1 MSCQKKNRKTHK
13 KVRTQKS
20 RKTYKKI
27 RRQKIRNKTGGNENN
42 SIVIPPRVDVV
53 IGMVQSAI
61 YDPSVYND
69 STPVARDGL
78 RLNGLKNLRGLQI
91 LSFDNNYT
99 MAVTNMHIGAD
110 VGMGRRMGL
119 SMTASLGENYIIHI
133 RDIYVDYHR
142 FPSEYFMQMIIPF
155 LSASG
160 GLVNCLYPHQ
170 EVGGNVYIA
179 NVNSQVVPLVTVRL
193 ITSLYTVSFIDAD
206 ANPLSQATSNIDG
219 LRALNEGELRKL
231 IIPKF
236 ILLTKKEII
245 SNISGKRDN
254 SDDYDSHKKIKKH
267 RT

>member
-1 MSCQKKNRKTHK
+1 MSCQKKKTRKIHK
-13 KVRTQKS
+13 KRRTQK
-20 RKTYKKI
+20 T
-27 RRQKIRNKTGGNENN
+27 RNKNRKTGGNENN
-42 SIVIPPRVDVV
+42 SFVAPRVDVV

-91 LSFDNNYT
+91 LTFDNNYT
-99 MAVTNMHIGAD
+99 MAVTSMHISAD

-119 SMTASLGENYIIHI
+119 SMTASLGENFIIHI

-142 FPSEYFMQMIIPF
+142 FPSEYFMQMIVPF

-160 GLVNCLYPHQ
+160 GLVNSLYPHQ

-179 NVNSQVVPLVTVRL
+179 NVNSQVLPLVNVRL
-193 ITSLYTVSFIDAD
+193 ITTLYTVSFIDAD

-231 IIPKF
+231 ITPKF
-236 ILLTKKEII
+236 ILLTKKEIS
-245 SNISGKRDN
+245 SNINGKRGN
-254 SDDYDSHKKIKKH
+254 SDDHVSHKKIKKH

>member
-1 MSCQKKNRKTHK
+1 MSCQKKKTRKIHK
-13 KVRTQKS
+13 KRRTQK
-20 RKTYKKI
+20 T
-27 RRQKIRNKTGGNENN
+27 RNRNRKTGGNENN
-42 SIVIPPRVDVV
+42 SFVAPRVDVV

-91 LSFDNNYT
+91 LTFDNNYT
-99 MAVTNMHIGAD
+99 MAVTSMHISAD

-119 SMTASLGENYIIHI
+119 SMTASLGENFIIHI

-142 FPSEYFMQMIIPF
+142 FPSEYFMQMIVPF

-160 GLVNCLYPHQ
+160 GLVNSLYPHQ

-179 NVNSQVVPLVTVRL
+179 NVNSQVVPLVNVRL
-193 ITSLYTVSFIDAD
+193 ITTLYTVSFIDAD

>member
-1 MSCQKKNRKTHK
+1 MSCQKKKTRKIHK
-13 KVRTQKS
+13 KRRTQK
-20 RKTYKKI
+20 T
-27 RRQKIRNKTGGNENN
+27 RNKNRKTGGNENN
-42 SIVIPPRVDVV
+42 SFVAPRVDVV

-91 LSFDNNYT
+91 LTFDNNYT
-99 MAVTNMHIGAD
+99 MAVTSMHISAD

-119 SMTASLGENYIIHI
+119 SMTASLGENFIIHI

-160 GLVNCLYPHQ
+160 GLVNSLYPHQ

-179 NVNSQVVPLVTVRL
+179 NVNSQVLPLVNVRL
-193 ITSLYTVSFIDAD
+193 ITTLYTVSFIDAD

-231 IIPKF
+231 ITPKF
-236 ILLTKKEII
+236 ILLTKKEIS
-245 SNISGKRDN
+245 SNKRCN
-254 SDDYDSHKKIKKH
+254 SDDHDSHKKRK
-267 RT
+267 T

>member
-1 MSCQKKNRKTHK
+1 MSCQKKKRKTQK
-13 KVRTQKS
+13 KIRPQKS
-20 RKTYKKI
+20 RKTQKKL
-27 RRQKIRNKTGGNENN
+27 RTQKTVNKTGGNENN
-42 SIVIPPRVDVV
+42 SPPRVDVV
-53 IGMVQSAI
+53 IGMVQSAT

-160 GLVNCLYPHQ
+160 GLVNSLYPHQ
-170 EVGGNVYIA
+170 DVGGNVYIA
-179 NVNSQVVPLVTVRL
+179 NVNSQVVPLVNVRL
-193 ITSLYTVSFIDAD
+193 ITTLYTVSFIDAD

-219 LRALNEGELRKL
+219 LRDLNEGELRKL
-231 IIPKF
+231 LTPKF
-236 ILLTKKEII
+236 ILLTKKEI
-245 SNISGKRDN
+245 SSGKRDN

-267 RT
+267 KT

>member
-1 MSCQKKNRKTHK
+1 MSCQKEN
-13 KVRTQKS
+13 S
-20 RKTYKKI
+20 RKTYKKRRTKKNRKTYNKR
-27 RRQKIRNKTGGNENN
+27 RRQKTMNKNIMAGGND
-42 SIVIPPRVDVV
+42 PPRVDVV

-61 YDPSVYND
+61 YDPSVYDD

-155 LSASG
+155 LSATG
-160 GLVNCLYPHQ
+160 GLVNSLYPHQ

-179 NVNSQVVPLVTVRL
+179 NVNSQVLPLVNVRL
-193 ITSLYTVSFIDAD
+193 ITTLYTVSFIDAD

-231 IIPKF
+231 ITPKF
-236 ILLTKKEII
+236 ILLTKKEIS

-254 SDDYDSHKKIKKH
+254 NDDNDSHKKIQKKR